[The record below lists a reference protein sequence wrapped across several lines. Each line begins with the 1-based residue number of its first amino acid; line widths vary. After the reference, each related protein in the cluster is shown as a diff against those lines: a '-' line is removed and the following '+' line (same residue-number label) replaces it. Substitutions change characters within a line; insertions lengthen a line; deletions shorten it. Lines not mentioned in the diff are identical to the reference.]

1 MEQESQGPHRMGRGR
16 GRGGGGGRGGGCMVS
31 KRDLGADCLRT
42 GERELASQEA
52 EGVWLAAPTNPAPWR
67 GGGSPV
73 SR

>member
-1 MEQESQGPHRMGRGR
+1 
-16 GRGGGGGRGGGCMVS
+16 MVS

-67 GGGSPV
+67 GGGQSCFPV
-73 SR
+73 REAFQGRVNQESEGEGVPDKSSGKM

>member
-1 MEQESQGPHRMGRGR
+1 
-16 GRGGGGGRGGGCMVS
+16 MVS

>member
-1 MEQESQGPHRMGRGR
+1 
-16 GRGGGGGRGGGCMVS
+16 MVS

-67 GGGSPV
+67 GGGAVLFPGERGF
-73 SR
+73 SRKS